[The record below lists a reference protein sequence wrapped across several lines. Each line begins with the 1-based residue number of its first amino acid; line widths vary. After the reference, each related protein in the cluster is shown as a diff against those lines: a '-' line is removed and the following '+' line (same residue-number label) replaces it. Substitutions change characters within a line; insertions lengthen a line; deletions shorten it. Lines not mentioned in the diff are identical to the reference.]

1 MVKLTNASQVSVLL
15 SVNSR
20 FLSIWSFK
28 TFGKIP
34 HFTVQPNMTKTAPV
48 TKIAKEVHLDLQHL
62 PAILKDFDE
71 IKTCGTRY
79 QEIIKRDFIC

>member
-1 MVKLTNASQVSVLL
+1 MLYRVSLVFYIFLNQYMVKLTNASQVSMLL

-28 TFGKIP
+28 TFGNIS

-62 PAILKDFDE
+62 PAILNDLTK
-71 IKTCGTRY
+71 
-79 QEIIKRDFIC
+79 

>member
-1 MVKLTNASQVSVLL
+1 MAKLTNASQVSVLL

-28 TFGKIP
+28 TFGNIP
-34 HFTVQPNMTKTAPV
+34 HFTVQPNITNTAPV

-62 PAILKDFDE
+62 PAILRYYYQIKHDE
-71 IKTCGTRY
+71 LAISRL
-79 QEIIKRDFIC
+79 